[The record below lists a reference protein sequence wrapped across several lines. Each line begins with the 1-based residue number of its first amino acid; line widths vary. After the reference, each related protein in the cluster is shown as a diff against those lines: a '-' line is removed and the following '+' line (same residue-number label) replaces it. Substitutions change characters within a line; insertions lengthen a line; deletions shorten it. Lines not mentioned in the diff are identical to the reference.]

1 MTRSVAVALRSV
13 QFDDVGKK
21 GSRPEADTPMQALLR
36 EYLRKKIE
44 KAPGTRKEIAA
55 ALECSTANLD
65 YITSGVRGRYANMNH
80 LERLAIYNGITLA
93 ALFGELAGMAPYFEA
108 KVTQEKP
115 LTAEPVQ
122 VREPVFHDERKKELE
137 DLEQQRETAAVAHD
151 LPTSAPQASPPRRQ
165 RKKPL

>member
-1 MTRSVAVALRSV
+1 
-13 QFDDVGKK
+13 
-21 GSRPEADTPMQALLR
+21 
-36 EYLRKKIE
+36 
-44 KAPGTRKEIAA
+44 
-55 ALECSTANLD
+55 
-65 YITSGVRGRYANMNH
+65 MNH

-137 DLEQQRETAAVAHD
+137 DLEQQQETAEDRRRAAHLGVVESQLFSWELLCD
-151 LPTSAPQASPPRRQ
+151 RA
-165 RKKPL
+165 RKHLVRCQNRP